1 MLHACLQL
9 KHPPYKQVYFYL
21 KQPSPLQDQLMT
33 SKRLYYINTVQNV
46 AIYVCQKVSN
56 IYADPDTIT

>member
-1 MLHACLQL
+1 MLTAEA
-9 KHPPYKQVYFYL
+9 
-21 KQPSPLQDQLMT
+21 PSIQASILLLEATLPTPSIHTLLMT
-33 SKRLYYINTVQNV
+33 PKRLYYINTVQNV